1 MMSKGKL
8 IPLLIGLAIG
18 VYVVPRLP
26 IKFPG
31 S

>member
-1 MMSKGKL
+1 MKKSWWML
-8 IPLLIGLAIG
+8 IAGIAVG

-26 IKFPG
+26 FKFPG

>member
-1 MMSKGKL
+1 MFNKSKL
-8 IPLLIGLAIG
+8 VPALIGLAIG

-26 IKFPG
+26 FKFPG

>member
-1 MMSKGKL
+1 MKEKY
-8 IPLLIGLAIG
+8 IWLLAGIAIG

-26 IKFPG
+26 VKLPG

>member
-8 IPLLIGLAIG
+8 IPFAFGLIVG
-18 VYVVPRLP
+18 VYLVPRLP
-26 IKFPG
+26 FKFPG